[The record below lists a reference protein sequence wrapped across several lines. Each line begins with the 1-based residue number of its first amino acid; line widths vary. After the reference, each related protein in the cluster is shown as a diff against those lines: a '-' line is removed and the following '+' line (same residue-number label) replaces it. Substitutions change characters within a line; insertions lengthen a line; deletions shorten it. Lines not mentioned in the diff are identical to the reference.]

1 MIHRQKKF
9 IVKPSSLL
17 LALAFSCVIPA
28 ALADADGCM
37 LRMAIPPQAT
47 GMMLAANITAAPQE
61 QASLYKRLGGYDAIS
76 AVVDDVVQRLAED
89 KQLGRFWAHR
99 GMDGLKREKQL
110 IVDFI
115 VNQAGGPLHYGGRE
129 MKASHVGMRIT
140 QEDWKIF
147 MGHLD
152 LTLQKFNVPSQ
163 EKADVVNFM
172 ESLKDDII
180 EKNAHG

>member
-1 MIHRQKKF
+1 MHGQNKF

-17 LALAFSCVIPA
+17 LALVFSSVIPA

-37 LRMAIPPQAT
+37 LRMPISPKAT
-47 GMMLAANITAAPQE
+47 GMILAANTTSTPPQE
-61 QASLYKRLGGYDAIS
+61 KASLYTRLGGYDAIS
-76 AVVDDVVQRLAED
+76 AVVDNVVQRLAED

-129 MKASHVGMRIT
+129 MKASHAGMRIT
-140 QEDWKIF
+140 PDDWKIF

-163 EKADVVNFM
+163 EKADVVSFM

-180 EKNAHG
+180 EKI